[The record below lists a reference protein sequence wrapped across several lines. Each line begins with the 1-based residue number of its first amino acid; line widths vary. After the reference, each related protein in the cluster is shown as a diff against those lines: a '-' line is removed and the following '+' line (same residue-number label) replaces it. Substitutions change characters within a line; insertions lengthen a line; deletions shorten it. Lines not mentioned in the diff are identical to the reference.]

1 MRCCRMTFLSR
12 PADRRIN
19 WSPIIGLPDVWC
31 ATLETAYRAEAG
43 LSAVLHCVR
52 PEDDKISIRV
62 HLRFGPVIAY
72 WTTEHLV
79 DPWQE
84 EGPAYCP
91 TPNDRRFSPP
101 LQEIYPSTWIASLAP
116 PSLPETGES
125 KWRHFEI
132 VSSDAIF
139 HVISTG
145 KLEAASYIEV

>member
-1 MRCCRMTFLSR
+1 MTFLSR

-31 ATLETAYRAEAG
+31 ATLETAYRAETG
-43 LSAVLHCVR
+43 LSTILHCVR
-52 PEDDKISIRV
+52 PDEDKVSIRI
-62 HLRFGPVIAY
+62 HLRFGKVLAY

-84 EGPAYCP
+84 DGPAYRP
-91 TPNDRRFSPP
+91 LPNSPRFSPP
-101 LQEIYPSTWIASLAP
+101 FQEVYPSTWVASLAP
-116 PSLPETGES
+116 PILPATGDPN
-125 KWRHFEI
+125 WRHFEI

-145 KLEAASYIEV
+145 KLEAASYIKV